1 MVTGWGVLLIVSDK
15 GEWEG
20 GSCWRR
26 QDFHKGDAI
35 SLVWG
40 RGDAWR
46 VWQRAAAF
54 IAGVGCIGHFAVVG
68 AEVVM
73 AETAVFEAVS
83 MRVMVEWT
91 KANVGICTGYLA
103 WAKLDKFVGRVDG
116 EVTEKRPEVSPPLPS
131 TNWADWSNVMG
142 REMYLCRVLE
152 RLNFEYPS
160 DSTS

>member
-1 MVTGWGVLLIVSDK
+1 M
-15 GEWEG
+15 
-20 GSCWRR
+20 
-26 QDFHKGDAI
+26 
-35 SLVWG
+35 
-40 RGDAWR
+40 
-46 VWQRAAAF
+46 
-54 IAGVGCIGHFAVVG
+54 VVG

-116 EVTEKRPEVSPPLPS
+116 EVTEKRPEVSPPLPG
-131 TNWADWSNVMG
+131 TNWADWSNAMG
-142 REMYLCRVLE
+142 REMYLHRALE